1 MARRRFRFKDAIRL
15 LNEPPKRVWP
25 EGLVHHGVRALIL
38 LGLALVVVTL
48 FPVTPVPDLPVLE
61 KGMVA
66 EETIIAQVGF
76 PIYKADEDLARERA
90 EAVAGVAP
98 IFVYEQDAVDTMLS
112 RVRGFMERVDSAG
125 SVESEP
131 AARAELSR
139 LLQSSGFVTGEETVD
154 ALLAAPQ
161 RTQLRR
167 ALETAIRTE
176 LPLGIAS
183 AGEIEGSASTQLRLR
198 RDGQE
203 QLIPRDSLKTAQ
215 GFFER
220 AGRHVPRGASAEIA
234 ELQRL
239 VLIRYFEPSVRL
251 DRAATEAARERARQ
265 AVPAIK
271 AEVLQG
277 EKIVGAHEQVRD
289 AEMERLLAYRDQLA
303 RLGELGSGVES
314 RLRSFGGLLYSLSIL
329 LIFGMLL
336 FFSRRSV
343 YHEFRHIILVTLL
356 ILGLI
361 VSAAIT
367 SRSGWPVEIVP
378 IALPTVIVAALWD
391 GRMALTLSLVLAI
404 LLAGQTPFLGL
415 SSLYTLVLGGAAA
428 GLGVR
433 VVRRRAQ
440 TWVFVGVIAA
450 AYILAALTLGLL
462 RSRTAAE
469 IFTSAG
475 WGIMNAIGSTLI
487 AMGFLPLIESFTK
500 ITTDQRLLE
509 LSDMNHP
516 LLQRL
521 QREAVGTFSHTLNVA
536 NLAEAAARAI
546 GANALLTR
554 VGTYYHDV
562 GKVAKPQ
569 YFIENQ
575 PAGRNPHDKLKPAT
589 SAAIVRN
596 HVLEGLRLAEE
607 AKLPECVRAF
617 IAEHHGTQAISFF
630 YERARELDPEAEI
643 DPRDFRYP
651 GPRPQSR
658 ETAILMLA
666 DSVESAARVLHDPT
680 PERIRALIDRII
692 ESKTAQQQLDDAP
705 LTFGE
710 LTRIK
715 EEFVTGLSGIYHQR
729 IDYPAT
735 REETEPAGS
744 GGGGTAVD
752 AASETAT
759 DAASSPAST
768 PPSSA
773 TAGRG

>member
-1 MARRRFRFKDAIRL
+1 MARRRFGFKDAIRL
-15 LNEPPKRVWP
+15 LTEPPERVWP
-25 EGLVHHGVRALIL
+25 EGLVHHGVRVLML
-38 LGLALVVVTL
+38 LGLAIVVISL

-61 KGMVA
+61 KGMVS

-76 PIYKADEDLARERA
+76 PVYKADDDLARERA

-98 IFVYEQDAVDTMLS
+98 IFVYEPAAVDTMLT
-112 RVRGFMERVDSAG
+112 RIRTFMGRVDSSG
-125 SVESEP
+125 SLTPEAV
-131 AARAELSR
+131 ARAELSR
-139 LLQSSGFVTGEETVD
+139 TLQSYGIVTGDETVE
-154 ALLAAPQ
+154 ALRAASH

-167 ALETAIRTE
+167 VLEAAIKTE
-176 LPLGIAS
+176 LPPGIAS
-183 AGEIEGSASTQLRLR
+183 AGEVEGSAATQLRLR

-203 QLIPRDSLKTAQ
+203 QLIARDSLRTAQ

-220 AGRHVPRGASAEIA
+220 AGRHIPRGASAEIS

-239 VLIRYFEPSVRL
+239 ILIRFFEPSVRL

-265 AVPAIK
+265 AVSAIK

-303 RLGELGSGVES
+303 RLGELGSGSAS
-314 RLRSFGGLLYSLSIL
+314 RLRAAGGLLFSFSIL

-343 YHEFRHIILVTLL
+343 YHEIRHILLVASL
-356 ILGLI
+356 ILAL
-361 VSAAIT
+361 VVAAAIT

-428 GLGVR
+428 ALGVR

-450 AYILAALTLGLL
+450 AYILAAVTLGLL
-462 RSRTAAE
+462 RSRAAAE
-469 IFTSAG
+469 IFTAAG
-475 WGIMNAIGSTLI
+475 WGVMNAIGSTLI
-487 AMGFLPLIESFTK
+487 AMGFLPLIESFTR

-562 GKVAKPQ
+562 GKVAKPL

-596 HVLEGLRLAEE
+596 HVLEGLRLADE
-607 AKLPECVRAF
+607 AKLPDCVRAF

-630 YERARELDPEAEI
+630 YERARELDPDGEI

-680 PERIRALIDRII
+680 PERIRNLIDRIV
-692 ESKTAQQQLDDAP
+692 ETKAAQQQLDDAP

-715 EEFVTGLSGIYHQR
+715 DEFVTGLSGIHHQR

-735 REETEPAGS
+735 REETEPAP
-744 GGGGTAVD
+744 GTA
-752 AASETAT
+752 SGQ
-759 DAASSPAST
+759 ASSPAT
-768 PPSSA
+768 NPASSA

>member
-1 MARRRFRFKDAIRL
+1 M
-15 LNEPPKRVWP
+15 
-25 EGLVHHGVRALIL
+25 L
-38 LGLALVVVTL
+38 LGLAIVVLTL

-61 KGMVA
+61 KGMVS
-66 EETIIAQVGF
+66 EETIIAQVAF

-98 IFVYEQDAVDTMLS
+98 IFVYEPAAVETMTT
-112 RVRGFMERVDSAG
+112 RVRTFLTRLDIAAG
-125 SVESEP
+125 EGTEQV
-131 AARAELSR
+131 ARAELSR
-139 LLQSSGFVTGEETVD
+139 LLQSYGFVTGDDTID
-154 ALLAAPQ
+154 ALRTAAQ
-161 RTQLRR
+161 RNQLRR
-167 ALETAIRTE
+167 ALETAIKTE
-176 LPLGIAS
+176 LPAGIAS
-183 AGEIEGSASTQLRLR
+183 AGELEGSGANQLRLR

-203 QLIPRDSLKTAQ
+203 QLLARDSLRTAQ
-215 GFFER
+215 AFFER
-220 AGRHVPRGASAEIA
+220 AARHLPRGASAELS

-239 VLIRYFEPSVRL
+239 VLIRFFEPSVRL
-251 DRAATEAARERARQ
+251 DRTATEAARERARQ
-265 AVPAIK
+265 AVPAVK

-303 RLGELGSGVES
+303 RLGEIGSGSTS
-314 RLRSFGGLLYSLSIL
+314 RIRAAGGLRYSLSIL
-329 LIFGMLL
+329 SIFGMLL

-343 YHEFRHIILVTLL
+343 YHEFRHILLVTTLV
-356 ILGLI
+356 LGL
-361 VSAAIT
+361 VVAAAIS

-391 GRMALTLSLVLAI
+391 GRMALTLSLVLAV

-415 SSLYTLVLGGAAA
+415 SALYTLVLGGAAA

-440 TWVFVGVIAA
+440 TWVFVAVIAGA
-450 AYILAALTLGLL
+450 DIVAALTHGML
-462 RSRTAAE
+462 RSRAPAEVITA
-469 IFTSAG
+469 AG

-487 AMGFLPLIESFTK
+487 AMGFLPLIESFTR

-536 NLAEAAARAI
+536 NLAEAAARSI

-575 PAGRNPHDKLKPAT
+575 PQGRNPHDKLKPAT
-589 SAAIVRN
+589 SAAVVRN
-596 HVLEGLRLAEE
+596 HVLEGLRLADE
-607 AKLPECVRAF
+607 AKLPDCVRAF
-617 IAEHHGTQAISFF
+617 IAEHHGTQSISFF
-630 YERARELDPEAEI
+630 YERAREIDPEAELE
-643 DPRDFRYP
+643 PRDFSYP

-680 PERIRALIDRII
+680 PERVRALVDRIV
-692 ESKTAQQQLDDAP
+692 ESKTSQGQLDDAP

-729 IDYPAT
+729 IDYPST
-735 REETEPAGS
+735 REEPDPAS
-744 GGGGTAVD
+744 GP
-752 AASETAT
+752 AASP
-759 DAASSPAST
+759 AASPAPSSTSSPT
-768 PPSSA
+768 SSA

>member
-1 MARRRFRFKDAIRL
+1 MAGRRFGLADAIRL
-15 LNEPPKRVWP
+15 LSEPPGRVWP
-25 EGLVHHGVRALIL
+25 EGVVHHGVRIL
-38 LGLALVVVTL
+38 MLVGLASIVVAL
-48 FPVTPVPDLPVLE
+48 FPVTPIPDLPILE
-61 KGMVA
+61 KGMVS

-76 PIYKADEDLARERA
+76 PVYKSDDDLARERA

-98 IFVYEQDAVDTMLS
+98 IFVYESTAVDTMLA
-112 RVRGFMERVDSAG
+112 RVQTFMARVDSVATEG
-125 SVESEP
+125 SEQ
-131 AARAELSR
+131 AARAGLNR
-139 LLQSSGFVTGEETVD
+139 LLQSYGFASGDDTIDGIRLP
-154 ALLAAPQ
+154 AQ
-161 RTQLRR
+161 RNQLRR
-167 ALETAIRTE
+167 ALEAAIKAE
-176 LPLGIAS
+176 LPVGIAS
-183 AGEIEGSASTQLRLR
+183 SGELEGSSATQLRLR
-198 RDGQE
+198 RDGKE
-203 QLIPRDSLKTAQ
+203 TLLSRDSVLTAQ
-215 GFFER
+215 GFFAR
-220 AGRHVPRGASAEIA
+220 AGRHVPRSASGALS

-239 VLIRYFEPSVRL
+239 VLIRFFEPSIRL
-251 DRAATEAARERARQ
+251 DRIATEMARERARQ
-265 AVPAIK
+265 AVTAIK

-277 EKIVGAHEQVRD
+277 EKIIGAHEQVRD
-289 AEMERLLAYRDQLA
+289 AEMERLQAYRDQLA
-303 RLGELGSGVES
+303 RLGELGSGAAS
-314 RLRSFGGLLYSLSIL
+314 RLRAAGGLLFSLSIL

-336 FFSRRSV
+336 LFSRRSV
-343 YHEFRHIILVTLL
+343 YHEFRHILLVTLL
-356 ILGLI
+356 ALGLI
-361 VSAAIT
+361 VAAAFS
-367 SRSGWPVEIVP
+367 SRSGWPVELVP

-391 GRMALTLSLVLAI
+391 GRMALTLSLVLAL

-415 SSLYTLVLGGAAA
+415 SPLYTLVLGGAAA

-450 AYILAALTLGLL
+450 AYILAAITLGLL

-475 WGIMNAIGSTLI
+475 WGVLNAIGSTLI
-487 AMGFLPLIESFTK
+487 AMGFLPLIESFVR

-536 NLAEAAARAI
+536 NLAEAAARSI

-562 GKVAKPQ
+562 GKVVKPH

-575 PAGRNPHDKLKPAT
+575 PPGRNPHDKLKPST

-596 HVLEGLRLAEE
+596 HVTEGLRLASDS
-607 AKLPECVRAF
+607 KLPDPVKDF
-617 IAEHHGTQAISFF
+617 IAEHHGTQPISFF
-630 YERARELDPEAEI
+630 FDRAREFDPDADL
-643 DPRDFRYP
+643 DPRDYSYP
-651 GPRPQSR
+651 GPKPRSR

-666 DSVESAARVLHDPT
+666 DSIESAARVLHDPT
-680 PERIRALIDRII
+680 PERIRALVDRIVETKI
-692 ESKTAQQQLDDAP
+692 SHGQLEDAP

-729 IDYPAT
+729 IDYPPA
-735 REETEPAGS
+735 REEQEP
-744 GGGGTAVD
+744 VP
-752 AASETAT
+752 
-759 DAASSPAST
+759 SPT
-768 PPSSA
+768 TSA

>member
-1 MARRRFRFKDAIRL
+1 M
-15 LNEPPKRVWP
+15 
-25 EGLVHHGVRALIL
+25 L
-38 LGLALVVVTL
+38 LGLAIVVL
-48 FPVTPVPDLPVLE
+48 IFFPVTPIPDLPILE
-61 KGMVA
+61 KGMVS

-76 PIYKADEDLARERA
+76 PIYKADDDLARERA

-98 IFVYEQDAVDTMLS
+98 IFVYEPTAVEAMQTRIRTFMEQVDGAAGDGTEEE
-112 RVRGFMERVDSAG
+112 VRGALTRI
-125 SVESEP
+125 
-131 AARAELSR
+131 
-139 LLQSSGFVTGEETVD
+139 LQSYGLATGEETIES
-154 ALLAAPQ
+154 LRIAAQ
-161 RTQLRR
+161 RNLLRR
-167 ALETAIRTE
+167 GLEAAIKTE
-176 LPLGIAS
+176 LPPGIAS
-183 AGEIEGSASTQLRLR
+183 ASELEGSAATQLRLR

-203 QLIPRDSLKTAQ
+203 QLLARDSIETAQ
-215 GFFER
+215 RFFDR
-220 AGRHVPRGASAEIA
+220 AGRHIPRNAAPALS

-239 VLIRYFEPSVRL
+239 VLIRFFEPSVRL

-265 AVPAIK
+265 AVSAVK

-289 AEMERLLAYRDQLA
+289 AEMERLIAYRDQLA
-303 RLGELGSGVES
+303 RMGELGSGAAS
-314 RLRSFGGLLYSLSIL
+314 RLRAAGGLLYSLSIL
-329 LIFGMLL
+329 LIFGALL
-336 FFSRRSV
+336 LFSRRSV
-343 YHEFRHIILVTLL
+343 YHEFRHILLVTVLVL
-356 ILGLI
+356 ALI
-361 VSAAIT
+361 VAAAI
-367 SRSGWPVEIVP
+367 SARSGWPVEIVP

-391 GRMALTLSLVLAI
+391 GRMALTLSLVLAM

-415 SSLYTLVLGGAAA
+415 SALYTLVLGGAAA

-440 TWVFVGVIAA
+440 TWVFVAVIAG
-450 AYILAALTLGLL
+450 AYIVAAITLGLL
-462 RSRTAAE
+462 RSRTAVE
-469 IFTSAG
+469 IFSSAG
-475 WGIMNAIGSTLI
+475 WGVMNAIGSTLI
-487 AMGFLPLIESFTK
+487 AMGFLPLIESFTR

-536 NLAEAAARAI
+536 NLAEAAARSI

-554 VGTYYHDV
+554 VGTYYHDI

-575 PAGRNPHDKLKPAT
+575 PPGRNPHDKLKPAT

-596 HVLEGLRLAEE
+596 HVVEGLRLADE
-607 AKLPECVRAF
+607 AKLPDCVRAF
-617 IAEHHGTQAISFF
+617 IAEHHGTQTISFF
-630 YERARELDPEAEI
+630 YEQARELDPDADL

-658 ETAILMLA
+658 ETSILMLA

-680 PERIRALIDRII
+680 PDRVRGLIDRIV
-692 ESKTAQQQLDDAP
+692 ESKIAQGQLDDAP

-729 IDYPAT
+729 IDYPST
-735 REETEPAGS
+735 RDDQDPAPDQAPS
-744 GGGGTAVD
+744 PT
-752 AASETAT
+752 S
-759 DAASSPAST
+759 SSPT
-768 PPSSA
+768 SSA
-773 TAGRG
+773 AAGRG

>member
-1 MARRRFRFKDAIRL
+1 ML
-15 LNEPPKRVWP
+15 M
-25 EGLVHHGVRALIL
+25 
-38 LGLALVVVTL
+38 GLAVVVISL

-61 KGMVA
+61 KGMVS

-76 PIYKADEDLARERA
+76 PVYKADDDLARERA

-98 IFVYEQDAVDTMLS
+98 IFVYEPAAVDTMLT
-112 RVRGFMERVDSAG
+112 RIRTFMGRVDSSG
-125 SVESEP
+125 SITPEAV
-131 AARAELSR
+131 ARAELSR
-139 LLQSSGFVTGEETVD
+139 TLQSYGIVTGDETVE
-154 ALLAAPQ
+154 ALRAASH

-167 ALETAIRTE
+167 VLEAAIKTE
-176 LPLGIAS
+176 LPPGIAS
-183 AGEIEGSASTQLRLR
+183 AGEVEGSAATQLRLR

-203 QLIPRDSLKTAQ
+203 QLIARDSLRTAQ

-220 AGRHVPRGASAEIA
+220 AGRHIPRGASAEIS

-239 VLIRYFEPSVRL
+239 ILIRFFEPSVRL

-265 AVPAIK
+265 AVSAIK

-303 RLGELGSGVES
+303 RLGELGSGSAS
-314 RLRSFGGLLYSLSIL
+314 RLRAAGGLLFSFSIL

-343 YHEFRHIILVTLL
+343 YHEIRHILLVASL
-356 ILGLI
+356 ILAL
-361 VSAAIT
+361 VVAAAIT

-450 AYILAALTLGLL
+450 AYILAAVTLGLL
-462 RSRTAAE
+462 RSRGASE
-469 IFTSAG
+469 IFTAAG
-475 WGIMNAIGSTLI
+475 WGVMNAIGSTLI
-487 AMGFLPLIESFTK
+487 AMGFLPLIESFTR

-562 GKVAKPQ
+562 GKVAKPL

-596 HVLEGLRLAEE
+596 HVLEGLRLADE
-607 AKLPECVRAF
+607 AKLPDCVRAF

-630 YERARELDPEAEI
+630 YERARELDPDGEI

-680 PERIRALIDRII
+680 PERIRNLIDRIV
-692 ESKTAQQQLDDAP
+692 ETKAAQHQLDDAP

-715 EEFVTGLSGIYHQR
+715 DEFVTGLSGIYHQR

-735 REETEPAGS
+735 REETEPAP
-744 GGGGTAVD
+744 GTA
-752 AASETAT
+752 SGQ
-759 DAASSPAST
+759 ASSPAT
-768 PPSSA
+768 NPASSA

>member
-1 MARRRFRFKDAIRL
+1 VARRRFGLREIVRL
-15 LNEPPKRVWP
+15 LNEPPERVWP
-25 EGLVHHGVRALIL
+25 EGLVHHGVRAIML
-38 LGLALVVVTL
+38 LGLAVVVISL

-61 KGMVA
+61 RGMVS

-76 PIYKADEDLARERA
+76 PIYKPDEDLARERA

-98 IFVYEQDAVDTMLS
+98 IFVYEPGAVDTMTT
-112 RVRGFMERVDSAG
+112 RVRTFMERVDSAAG
-125 SVESEP
+125 ITEEP
-131 AARAELSR
+131 IARAELNR
-139 LLQSSGFVTGEETVD
+139 LLQSYGFVAGEETID
-154 ALLAAPQ
+154 ALRATPQ

-167 ALETAIRTE
+167 ALEATIRTE
-176 LPLGIAS
+176 LPQGIAS
-183 AGEIEGSASTQLRLR
+183 AGELDGSAATQLRLR

-203 QLIPRDSLKTAQ
+203 RLVSRDSVRTAQ

-220 AGRHVPRGASAEIA
+220 AGRHLPRGASAEVS

-239 VLIRYFEPSVRL
+239 VLIRFFEPSIRL
-251 DRAATEAARERARQ
+251 DRGATEAARERARQ
-265 AVPAIK
+265 AVPAVK

-277 EKIVGAHEQVRD
+277 EKIIGAHEQVRD

-303 RLGELGSGVES
+303 RLGELGTGSAS
-314 RLRSFGGLLYSLSIL
+314 RLRAAGGLLFSFSIL
-329 LIFGMLL
+329 LIFGTLL
-336 FFSRRSV
+336 LISRRGV
-343 YHEFRHIILVTLL
+343 YHEFRHIVLVTSL

-361 VSAAIT
+361 VAAAIT

-415 SSLYTLVLGGAAA
+415 SPLYTLVLGGAAA

-450 AYILAALTLGLL
+450 AYILAAITLGLL
-462 RSRTAAE
+462 RSRAPAE
-469 IFTSAG
+469 IITSAG
-475 WGIMNAIGSTLI
+475 WGVLNAIGSTLI
-487 AMGFLPLIESFTK
+487 AMGFLPLIESFTR

-536 NLAEAAARAI
+536 NLAESAARAI

-575 PAGRNPHDKLKPAT
+575 PAGRNPHDKLRPAT

-596 HVLEGLRLAEE
+596 HVLEGLRLADE
-607 AKLPECVRAF
+607 AKLPDCVRAF

-630 YERARELDPEAEI
+630 YERARELDPDAEI

-680 PERIRALIDRII
+680 PERIRTLIDRIV
-692 ESKTAQQQLDDAP
+692 ESKMAQRQLDDAP
-705 LTFGE
+705 LTLGE

-715 EEFVTGLSGIYHQR
+715 EEFVMGLSGIHHQR

-735 REETEPAGS
+735 REETEAAPQ
-744 GGGGTAVD
+744 
-752 AASETAT
+752 AASGQAAGQAAGQTAGPT
-759 DAASSPAST
+759 SSPT
-768 PPSSA
+768 SSA
-773 TAGRG
+773 AAGRG